1 MVRALRSLQSGTL
14 TGKRVEACVLRVHGQ
29 SEARLENDLQVLELV
44 NRPERG
50 EMFDQFTL
58 GIEEE
63 FQIVDPQTRELRSH
77 VAEILEEG
85 KMLLGEHIKPEMIQ
99 SMIEVG
105 TGICRN
111 IQEARADITRLRSII
126 AGLAKKNGLVIVAAS
141 THPISRWQD
150 QEIFDDERYELLVQE
165 LQTVARSLLIFGLHV
180 HVGMADRERAIH
192 IMNAARYFL
201 PHVLALSTS
210 SPFWM
215 GHNTGLKS
223 YRTEVFK
230 QFPRTD
236 IPDHFDSYLG
246 FQRYVDLLIKTGCI
260 NDGKKIWWDIRP
272 HPYFPTLEFRVCD
285 IPTRVDDTIAIAA
298 LFQAIV
304 AKLNKLIDRNLGFR
318 LYRRMLIQENK
329 WRAVRYGLEGKL
341 IDFGKQTEVPVSDL
355 VMELLEFVDD
365 VVDELGSRKEIE
377 HVHTIL
383 ERGTSADRQL
393 QVYRETNDL
402 KAVVDDL
409 IKMTM
414 ENVPDTPDLT
424 IPKTTTTA
432 STISK

>member
-1 MVRALRSLQSGTL
+1 
-14 TGKRVEACVLRVHGQ
+14 
-29 SEARLENDLQVLELV
+29 
-44 NRPERG
+44 
-50 EMFDQFTL
+50 MFDQFTL

-63 FQIVDPQTRELRSH
+63 FQIVDPKTRELRSH

-85 KMLLGEHIKPEMIQ
+85 TMLLGEQIKPEMIQ

-105 TGICRN
+105 TGICRD
-111 IQEARADITRLRSII
+111 IEEARADITNLRGVISS
-126 AGLAKKNGLVIVAAS
+126 LARKNGLVIVAAS

-150 QEIFDDERYELLVQE
+150 QKIFDDERYELLVQE

-180 HVGMADRERAIH
+180 HVGVADRERSVH

-201 PHVLALSTS
+201 PHVLALTTS

-223 YRTEVFK
+223 YRSEVFK

-236 IPDHFDSYLG
+236 IPDHFDSHASFL
-246 FQRYVDLLIKTGCI
+246 RYVELLVRTGCI
-260 NDGKKIWWDIRP
+260 DNGKKIWWDIRP
-272 HPYFPTLEFRVCD
+272 HPFFPTLEFRVCD

-304 AKLNKLIDRNLGFR
+304 AKLNTLIERNLGFR

-329 WRAVRYGLEGKL
+329 WRAIRYGLDGKL
-341 IDFGKQTEVPVSDL
+341 IDFGKQKEVPVKDL
-355 VMELLEFVDD
+355 ILELLDFVDD
-365 VVDELGSRKEIE
+365 VLDPLGSRKEVE
-377 HVHTIL
+377 HIHTIL
-383 ERGTSADRQL
+383 DRGTSADEQL
-393 QVYRETNDL
+393 EVYHQTGEL
-402 KAVVDDL
+402 VPVVDRL
-409 IKMTM
+409 IERTM
-414 ENVPDTPDLT
+414 ESVPLVAQVNLAA
-424 IPKTTTTA
+424 PKTST